1 MESITKSALARH
13 LGVTPQRVSQYVKRG
28 LPTLADGKL
37 DLDAALAWLAV
48 NGQTQAVYQDRGVHK
63 AGAKPRPNAEDA
75 VPCEPGIG
83 TDTGSPD
90 AAYGTF
96 GLMSYTD
103 ARAKRES
110 MIAHKAQLDLDER
123 RGLLLDAGEVKRV
136 WLDKIV
142 NCRGRILAVPARV
155 AAALP
160 HLTVADVA
168 KIDAEVRLALAE
180 MAE

>member
-1 MESITKSALARH
+1 MLESITKSALARH
-13 LGVTPQRVSQYVKRG
+13 LGVTPQRVSQYVRRG
-28 LPTLADGKL
+28 LPTLADGKV

-63 AGAKPRPNAEDA
+63 AGAKPRPNADDA
-75 VPCEPGIG
+75 TPTEGG
-83 TDTGSPD
+83 N
-90 AAYGTF
+90 TF
-96 GLMSYTD
+96 ELMSYAD

-110 MIAHKAQLDLDER
+110 MLAHKAQLDLDER

-142 NCRGRILAVPARV
+142 NARSRILAVPARV

-160 HLTVADVA
+160 HLTAADVS

-180 MAE
+180 MADAHL